1 MVLPGS
7 KAGGSLLKS
16 SSSSPA
22 SQFVGRNRHR
32 NQPITI
38 NMKGL
43 ALLVLGIGIAQA
55 QLKFG
60 GGSSSSSNSGSNSA
74 STSSPSSSDSQDPST
89 DTRFI
94 STGNELIDGGILGV
108 GAGLL
113 GGAVLGGALNGG
125 NNNFNSN
132 FNSPSNPCGRRWWII
147 IRNNLVDDKNI
158 VAGNDKLTVMK
169 PTLVCS
175 DCLGATT
182 AVTAAGGGNA
192 RLQERMKL
200 VSGSLVWKISWE
212 EEVTVAVTVDTTRAI
227 LATAIPVTA
236 TPAITT
242 PAITTP
248 ATATSSSRVV
258 ASATTSWLSEINTA
272 ELMEPASL
280 LIRQGGLGATPL
292 EDTRAARTPDNLRD
306 FLTIPGHTR
315 HAPHPSLGNSP
326 YIYSSSFWFKSYNKL
341 YIVFQPYCYL
351 NQVYWN
357 WDNNQK
363 KDNKCSRQG

>member
-1 MVLPGS
+1 MG
-7 KAGGSLLKS
+7 
-16 SSSSPA
+16 

-132 FNSPSNPCGRRWWII
+132 FNSPSNPCGRRK
-147 IRNNLVDDKNI
+147 RQADGDETNTRLFGLFGGNNGGNCGRRRKRQAPGEDEVGVRFFGLENLLGGGSNCGCNCGYNQGYPSNSYPSNSYPSNSYFQQQSRCQCNNQLTFRDKYGRTHGACI
-158 VAGNDKLTVMK
+158 TADQTGRTWCYTTGGY
-169 PTLVCS
+169 PGCS
-175 DCLGATT
+175 D
-182 AVTAAGGGNA
+182 A
-192 RLQERMKL
+192 RQSQRFPNNPW
-200 VSGSLVWKISWE
+200 SYQ
-212 EEVTVAVTVDTTRAI
+212 AC
-227 LATAIPVTA
+227 
-236 TPAITT
+236 
-242 PAITTP
+242 
-248 ATATSSSRVV
+248 
-258 ASATTSWLSEINTA
+258 
-272 ELMEPASL
+272 
-280 LIRQGGLGATPL
+280 
-292 EDTRAARTPDNLRD
+292 
-306 FLTIPGHTR
+306 
-315 HAPHPSLGNSP
+315 
-326 YIYSSSFWFKSYNKL
+326 SSSFSGTRTEVDSSSTDINFG
-341 YIVFQPYCYL
+341 
-351 NQVYWN
+351 
-357 WDNNQK
+357 
-363 KDNKCSRQG
+363 R